1 MKKIIITVMTLILGV
16 HLFCSHLPNITTVT
30 AESLIDSMT
39 AKSAIV
45 VDAGSGEVL
54 LSKSID
60 KKLPIASM
68 VKLMT
73 VLLTL
78 ENIDNGVLSL
88 DQKITVSKNAAGMG
102 GSQVFLDAGSDYSI
116 EDLLKSTIVASANDA
131 SVALAETI
139 AGSEQEFVNKMNSRA
154 SELGM
159 NNTNYANATGLPAV
173 DGYSCAE
180 DVAKLLREVLKH
192 DLYYKYS
199 TIWME
204 DLVHPSG
211 RITGLTNTNKL
222 IRYYKGCDAGK
233 TGSTSEAGYCIAA
246 SANKND
252 MRIITVVI
260 GAESGAKRFSESAS
274 LLDWAYANYENK
286 KIFTQGQELEPI
298 TVEKSKVKEITPIL
312 EEGYSVVT
320 KKGTES
326 NITTKVDF
334 NDNLSAPIKKGE
346 KIGTAYV
353 LKDNV
358 VLKEINIL
366 SSCDANKISYFEAL
380 KEVLNNVA

>member
-139 AGSEQEFVNKMNSRA
+139 AGNEQEFVNKMNSRA

>member
-1 MKKIIITVMTLILGV
+1 MKKIIITIMTLILGV

-88 DQKITVSKNAAGMG
+88 DQKITVSKTAAGMG

>member
-1 MKKIIITVMTLILGV
+1 MTLILGV

-139 AGSEQEFVNKMNSRA
+139 AGNEQEFVNKMNSRA

>member
-1 MKKIIITVMTLILGV
+1 MKKIIITIMTLILGV

-139 AGSEQEFVNKMNSRA
+139 AGNEQEFVNKMNSRA

>member
-1 MKKIIITVMTLILGV
+1 MKKIIITIMTLILGV

-192 DLYYKYS
+192 NLYYKYS

>member
-1 MKKIIITVMTLILGV
+1 MKKIAITILTMILGV
-16 HLFCSHLPNITTVT
+16 HLFCSHLPNIITVS
-30 AESLIDSMT
+30 AESLIDSLT
-39 AKSAIV
+39 CKSAVV
-45 VDAGSGEVL
+45 VDAGSGDIL
-54 LSKSID
+54 LSKNES
-60 KKLPIASM
+60 KRLPIASM

-73 VLLTL
+73 ILLTL
-78 ENIDNGVLSL
+78 ENIDNGNLTL

-139 AGSEQEFVNKMNSRA
+139 AGSEQDFVNKMNTRA

-159 NNTNYANATGLPAV
+159 SNTNYANATGLPAV

-192 DLYYKYS
+192 KTYYNYS
-199 TIWME
+199 TIWKQ

-286 KIFTQGQELEPI
+286 KIFTPNQELDA
-298 TVEKSKVKEITPIL
+298 VNVKKGKTSLVSPIL
-312 EEGYSVVT
+312 KEGYSCVV
-320 KKGTES
+320 KKGGNE
-326 NITTKVDF
+326 NITTKIEI
-334 NDNLSAPIKKGE
+334 NDSITAPLKKGD
-346 KIGTAYV
+346 KIGVAYV

-358 VLKEINIL
+358 VIKEIDIITNTDVKKL
-366 SSCDANKISYFEAL
+366 TYLDAIKDIISKY
-380 KEVLNNVA
+380 

>member
-1 MKKIIITVMTLILGV
+1 MKRLIITFLTAILGL
-16 HLFCSHLPNITTVT
+16 HLFISHLPVITSVT
-30 AESLIDSMT
+30 AESLVDSLT
-39 AKSAIV
+39 AKSAV
-45 VDAGSGEVL
+45 VIDYGSGDIL
-54 LSKSID
+54 LAKNQD
-60 KKLPIASM
+60 KRLPIASM

-73 VLLTL
+73 VLLTM
-78 ENIDNGVLSL
+78 ESIDNGALQL
-88 DQKITVSKNAAGMG
+88 DQMITVSKNAAGMG
-102 GSQVFLDAGSDYSI
+102 GSQVFLDAGSDYSV

-139 AGSEQEFVNKMNSRA
+139 SGSEQDFVNKMNARA

-180 DVAKLLREVLKH
+180 DVGKLLREVLKH

-199 TIWME
+199 TIWMQ

-211 RITGLTNTNKL
+211 RVTGLTNTNKL

-252 MRIITVVI
+252 MRIIAVVI

-286 KIFTQGQELEPI
+286 KIYVAGQELEPI
-298 TVEKSKVKEITPIL
+298 QVAKSRIREMMPEIS
-312 EEGYSVVT
+312 EGYSCVV
-320 KKGTES
+320 KKGSEE
-326 NITTKVDF
+326 NITTKIEY
-334 NDNLSAPIKKGE
+334 NDNISAPLKKGD

-358 VLKEINIL
+358 VLKEIDIVA
-366 SSCDANKISYFEAL
+366 STDVKKTTYFDAL
-380 KEVLNNVA
+380 KDIVSANL

>member
-1 MKKIIITVMTLILGV
+1 M
-16 HLFCSHLPNITTVT
+16 
-30 AESLIDSMT
+30 
-39 AKSAIV
+39 
-45 VDAGSGEVL
+45 
-54 LSKSID
+54 
-60 KKLPIASM
+60 
-68 VKLMT
+68 
-73 VLLTL
+73 
-78 ENIDNGVLSL
+78 
-88 DQKITVSKNAAGMG
+88 
-102 GSQVFLDAGSDYSI
+102 
-116 EDLLKSTIVASANDA
+116 
-131 SVALAETI
+131 
-139 AGSEQEFVNKMNSRA
+139 
-154 SELGM
+154 
-159 NNTNYANATGLPAV
+159 
-173 DGYSCAE
+173 
-180 DVAKLLREVLKH
+180 
-192 DLYYKYS
+192 
-199 TIWME
+199 
-204 DLVHPSG
+204 HPSG

-380 KEVLNNVA
+380 KEVLDNVA

>member
-1 MKKIIITVMTLILGV
+1 MKKIIITIMTLILGV

-222 IRYYKGCDAGK
+222 IRYDKGCDAGK

>member
-1 MKKIIITVMTLILGV
+1 MKKIIITIMTLILGV

-380 KEVLNNVA
+380 KEVLDNVA

>member
-1 MKKIIITVMTLILGV
+1 MNKLAITILTLIMGV
-16 HLFCSHLPNITTVT
+16 HLFCSHLPSIMTVT
-30 AESLIDSMT
+30 AESLVDSLT

-45 VDAGSGEVL
+45 VDAGSGNEL
-54 LSKSID
+54 LSKSAD

-78 ENIDNGVLSL
+78 ENIDNGNLAL
-88 DQKITVSKNAAGMG
+88 DQMITVSKNAAGMG
-102 GSQVFLDAGSDYSI
+102 GSQVFLDAGSDYSV

-139 AGSEQEFVNKMNSRA
+139 AGSEQDFVNKMNARA

-159 NNTNYANATGLPAV
+159 TNTNYANATGLPAV
-173 DGYSCAE
+173 DGYSCAQ

-192 DLYYKYS
+192 DLYYHYS

-252 MRIITVVI
+252 MRIIAVVI

-286 KIFTQGQELEPI
+286 KIFTQGQELDA
-298 TVEKSKVKEITPIL
+298 VSVKGGKIKELTPIL
-312 EEGYSVVT
+312 AEGYSIVN
-320 KKGTES
+320 KKGEDN
-326 NITTKVDF
+326 NITTQIEYVD
-334 NDNLSAPIKKGE
+334 NISAPLKKGD

-353 LKDNV
+353 LKDSI
-358 VLKEINIL
+358 VLKEIDIL
-366 SSCDANKISYFEAL
+366 SSADIKKISYFDAL
-380 KEVLNNVA
+380 KQVLSN